1 MPSEIQPQGSMTSP
15 SRESVT
21 HLPTRACGLEINAI
35 EGGFMIYQSDRN
47 RVHYLNH
54 TAVLVLELCNGEN
67 SVATIAERIKRAYGL
82 ANAPE
87 AEVREIIAKMQ
98 SEALLS

>member
-1 MPSEIQPQGSMTSP
+1 MTSAA
-15 SRESVT
+15 RESVNPI
-21 HLPTRACGLEINAI
+21 PTRAVGLEINAI
-35 EGGFMIYQSDRN
+35 EGGFMIYQPEKN

-67 SVATIAERIKRAYGL
+67 SVTAIAERIKRAYGL

-87 AEVREIIAKMQ
+87 AEVREIVAKMQ
-98 SEALLS
+98 GEDLLS